1 MDSRLLESR
10 AIRFLVFYG
19 WGMHVLGTL
28 NGIRVRWS
36 MRVLRWVKQSL
47 CSLSVLNV
55 GWEDGEGEG
64 AELLEGICWCYANHV
79 CHIAVKVC
87 RVAGHPVEVC
97 RVAGHRAEMRR
108 VAGHRAEMRRVAGHR
123 AEMRRVAGHP
133 VEVRRVA
140 VEMHHLAA
148 HLVESRHLS
157 GRAAEVCRLT
167 DRAMEVRRPT
177 DRAMEVRRLTDRA
190 MEVCRLTDRAMEVC
204 RLTDRAME
212 VRRPTDRAAEVRRLT
227 DRAMEVR
234 RLSAEM
240 RHLAEHLADFA
251 VKQGSSCLY
260 SLGTASM
267 YCFFLFAFTRQL
279 ESPFTCHQIV
289 SNGSLQA
296 TRVQSSAA
304 ATPNGRVRI
313 GEDEGVPER
322 KAYTQSLQ

>member
-10 AIRFLVFYG
+10 AIRFLVLYG

-108 VAGHRAEMRRVAGHR
+108 VAGH
-123 AEMRRVAGHP
+123 P

-177 DRAMEVRRLTDRA
+177 DRAMEV
-190 MEVCRLTDRAMEVC
+190 CRLSGRA
-204 RLTDRAME
+204 AE

-260 SLGTASM
+260 SLGTVSM
-267 YCFFLFAFTRQL
+267 YSFFLFAFTRQL

-296 TRVQSSAA
+296 TRVQSRAT

>member
-108 VAGHRAEMRRVAGHR
+108 VAGH
-123 AEMRRVAGHP
+123 P

-177 DRAMEVRRLTDRA
+177 DRAAEVRRLTDRA
-190 MEVCRLTDRAMEVC
+190 A
-204 RLTDRAME
+204 E

>member
-10 AIRFLVFYG
+10 AIRFLVLYG
-19 WGMHVLGTL
+19 WGMHVLETAI
-28 NGIRVRWS
+28 GIRVRWS
-36 MRVLRWVKQSL
+36 MHVLRWVKQSL

-79 CHIAVKVC
+79 CHIAV
-87 RVAGHPVEVC
+87 EVC
-97 RVAGHRAEMRR
+97 
-108 VAGHRAEMRRVAGHR
+108 RVAGHR

-157 GRAAEVCRLT
+157 GRAAEV
-167 DRAMEVRRPT
+167 
-177 DRAMEVRRLTDRA
+177 
-190 MEVCRLTDRAMEVC
+190 
-204 RLTDRAME
+204 
-212 VRRPTDRAAEVRRLT
+212 RRPTDRAAEVRRLT
-227 DRAMEVR
+227 DRAMEVRRLTDRAAEVR

>member
-108 VAGHRAEMRRVAGHR
+108 VAGH
-123 AEMRRVAGHP
+123 P

-177 DRAMEVRRLTDRA
+177 DRAMEV
-190 MEVCRLTDRAMEVC
+190 CRLSGRA
-204 RLTDRAME
+204 AE

>member
-1 MDSRLLESR
+1 
-10 AIRFLVFYG
+10 
-19 WGMHVLGTL
+19 MHVLGTL
-28 NGIRVRWS
+28 IGIRVRWS

-108 VAGHRAEMRRVAGHR
+108 VAGHRAEMRRVA
-123 AEMRRVAGHP
+123 
-133 VEVRRVA
+133 

-157 GRAAEVCRLT
+157 GRAAEVC
-167 DRAMEVRRPT
+167 
-177 DRAMEVRRLTDRA
+177 
-190 MEVCRLTDRAMEVC
+190 
-204 RLTDRAME
+204 
-212 VRRPTDRAAEVRRLT
+212 RLT

>member
-87 RVAGHPVEVC
+87 RVAGHPVEV
-97 RVAGHRAEMRR
+97 
-108 VAGHRAEMRRVAGHR
+108 
-123 AEMRRVAGHP
+123 
-133 VEVRRVA
+133 RRVA

-167 DRAMEVRRPT
+167 DRAMEVRR
-177 DRAMEVRRLTDRA
+177 
-190 MEVCRLTDRAMEVC
+190 
-204 RLTDRAME
+204 LTDRAME
-212 VRRPTDRAAEVRRLT
+212 VRHVADHPVEL
-227 DRAMEVR
+227 R

>member
-1 MDSRLLESR
+1 M
-10 AIRFLVFYG
+10 
-19 WGMHVLGTL
+19 LGTL

-108 VAGHRAEMRRVAGHR
+108 VAGH
-123 AEMRRVAGHP
+123 P

-177 DRAMEVRRLTDRA
+177 DRAMEVR
-190 MEVCRLTDRAMEVC
+190 RLTDRAMEVC

>member
-1 MDSRLLESR
+1 
-10 AIRFLVFYG
+10 
-19 WGMHVLGTL
+19 
-28 NGIRVRWS
+28 
-36 MRVLRWVKQSL
+36 MR
-47 CSLSVLNV
+47 
-55 GWEDGEGEG
+55 
-64 AELLEGICWCYANHV
+64 
-79 CHIAVKVC
+79 
-87 RVAGHPVEVC
+87 
-97 RVAGHRAEMRR
+97 
-108 VAGHRAEMRRVAGHR
+108 
-123 AEMRRVAGHP
+123 
-133 VEVRRVA
+133 
-140 VEMHHLAA
+140 
-148 HLVESRHLS
+148 
-157 GRAAEVCRLT
+157 RLT

-177 DRAMEVRRLTDRA
+177 DRAMEVCRLSGRAAEVRRPTDRA
-190 MEVCRLTDRAMEVC
+190 AEVC

-322 KAYTQSLQ
+322 KASLVT

>member
-108 VAGHRAEMRRVAGHR
+108 VAGH
-123 AEMRRVAGHP
+123 P

-177 DRAMEVRRLTDRA
+177 DRAMEV
-190 MEVCRLTDRAMEVC
+190 CRLTDRAMEVC
-204 RLTDRAME
+204 RLSGRAAE

>member
-1 MDSRLLESR
+1 MYVDSRLLESR
-10 AIRFLVFYG
+10 AIRFRVLYG
-19 WGMHVLGTL
+19 CGMHVLGTVI
-28 NGIRVRWS
+28 GIRVRWS
-36 MRVLRWVKQSL
+36 MHVLRWVKQSL

-108 VAGHRAEMRRVAGHR
+108 VAGH
-123 AEMRRVAGHP
+123 P

-167 DRAMEVRRPT
+167 DRAMEVRRP
-177 DRAMEVRRLTDRA
+177 
-190 MEVCRLTDRAMEVC
+190 TDRAMEVC